1 VNSDYLPKI
10 LIIDDSVE
18 IVRFLSLLLRDVA
31 TIVFAVTGQEGV
43 QMAERH
49 LPDLILLD
57 VSLPDI
63 NGFDVCR
70 QIKAGPDTALLP
82 ILFVTAGNNETA
94 ELQALQ
100 AGAVDFIAKPL
111 QPAIVRA
118 RVQTHLALRKQ
129 TILLQALVQLDGLTG
144 IFNRRHFDAQLL
156 REVARHRRQDQS
168 LALAMI
174 DVDHFKLLNDTLG
187 HQEGDDCLRKIAAA
201 LKAAARRPGETLARY
216 GGEEFAIILPASGSA
231 EAERYGLWIRERIGE
246 LQLPH
251 PASAS
256 AAHVTVS
263 VGLAHGVP
271 APGHDAAAF
280 VACAD
285 QAMYA
290 AKAAGRNIH
299 RVQAL

>member
-1 VNSDYLPKI
+1 VNSGYQPKI

-18 IVRFLSLLLRDVA
+18 IVRFLSVLLRDVA
-31 TIVFAVTGQEGV
+31 TIVFATTGQEGV

-63 NGFDVCR
+63 NGFDVCK
-70 QIKAGPDTALLP
+70 QIKAGPDTSLLP

-94 ELQALQ
+94 ELQALE

-118 RVQTHLALRKQ
+118 RVLTHLALRKQ

-144 IFNRRHFDAQLL
+144 IFNRRHFDAQLP

-201 LKAAARRPGETLARY
+201 LSAAARRPAETLARY
-216 GGEEFAIILPASGSA
+216 GGEEFAIILPASGCA

-246 LQLPH
+246 LRLPH
-251 PASAS
+251 PASPS

-263 VGLAHGVP
+263 VGLAYGVP
-271 APGHDAAAF
+271 APQQDAAAF

-290 AKAAGRNIH
+290 AKAAGRNTH
-299 RVQAL
+299 RLLAL